1 MTLGRKK
8 QQGGTA
14 LTDLSFL
21 ELGESHAALFM
32 NINFNF
38 LSPLGSQTER
48 RHQVMKTNPQINRD
62 VVAGV
67 KTLWSP
73 DLK

>member
-1 MTLGRKK
+1 M
-8 QQGGTA
+8 
-14 LTDLSFL
+14 LTDRPGPG
-21 ELGESHAALFM
+21 LGGVPSAGLVM
-32 NINFNF
+32 NIDFNF
-38 LSPLGSQTER
+38 LSPSGSQTDR
-48 RHQVMKTNPQINRD
+48 RHQLMKTNPQINRD